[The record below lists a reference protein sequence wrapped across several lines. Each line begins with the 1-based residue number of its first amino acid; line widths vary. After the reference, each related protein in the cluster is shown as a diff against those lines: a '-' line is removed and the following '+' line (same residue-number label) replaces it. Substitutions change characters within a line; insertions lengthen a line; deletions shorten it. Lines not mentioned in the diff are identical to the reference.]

1 MKSRKIL
8 YTVGI
13 SGALGA
19 SLVVGGVVTSNVIN
33 GEGVPMAGEE
43 TIIQEVEQPVVQ
55 VPETVAEAPK
65 EEVVEP
71 EVPIITDPVP
81 EPAAEPELK
90 DDCEAITNYILRE
103 YGTLDFYEA
112 LGGLHGGL
120 AKEQLEK
127 LGLES
132 WAQVKEFFGKNK
144 RSVDTNL
151 TYGDVKKLV
160 DLEPAYKA
168 RCNL

>member
-1 MKSRKIL
+1 MKSRKVL

-43 TIIQEVEQPVVQ
+43 TIIQEIEQPVAQ
-55 VPETVAEAPK
+55 APETVAEVPK

-71 EVPIITDPVP
+71 EAPVVA
-81 EPAAEPELK
+81 EPVAEPEPE
-90 DDCEAITNYILRE
+90 DNCTIVTNYILRE

-160 DLEPAYKA
+160 DFERAYKSS
-168 RCNL
+168 CNL